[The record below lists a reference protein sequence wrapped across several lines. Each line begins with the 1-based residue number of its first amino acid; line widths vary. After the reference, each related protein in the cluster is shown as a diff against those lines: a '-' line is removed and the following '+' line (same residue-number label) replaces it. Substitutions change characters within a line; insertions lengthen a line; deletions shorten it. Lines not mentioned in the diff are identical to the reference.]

1 MYRLIGAAAAIVGV
15 VGMNTYAS
23 AQEQTLRVVTGT
35 PVNLVWNTPL
45 NELIAAVNARG
56 EGVIKMEL
64 IGGPEAVPV
73 AEQFRGISTGVF
85 EVQFGPNQYL
95 QGDIPAS
102 QVFNGSNR
110 TAMDLRADGAFDAL
124 NKFYNE
130 QGNIQYL
137 GYFGSG
143 YQFHLMLTKT
153 PPEGGPYGYDFTGLR
168 VRGTGTFG
176 PFFEKLGI
184 TLRDIQVAEVYT
196 ALERG
201 GIDGVGWVTLASLD
215 LGFDDFIKAR
225 ILPTWWQGDLGMTI
239 NLDTWNGLSD
249 EAKTILTE
257 EVIAAEAKA
266 HAFFVGLSEKEAA
279 GFDAAGAEVLQIE
292 GEAAANFLDAAYSSR
307 WDEII
312 QRMGEED
319 GNALRDLFYRP

>member
-1 MYRLIGAAAAIVGV
+1 MYRFVGAAAALLGAISV
-15 VGMNTYAS
+15 NTHAS

-35 PVNLVWNTPL
+35 PVNLVWNGPL
-45 NELIAAVNARG
+45 QEVIAAVNERG
-56 EGVIKMEL
+56 AGIIKMEL
-64 IGGPEAVPV
+64 LGGPEAVPV
-73 AEQFRGISTGVF
+73 TEQFRGISTGVF

-110 TAMDLRADGAFDAL
+110 TAMELRADGAFDVL
-124 NKFYNE
+124 NEFYNE

-143 YQFHLMLTKT
+143 YQFHLMLTKV
-153 PPEGGPYGYDFTGLR
+153 PPEGGEFGRDFSGLR

-176 PFFEKLGI
+176 PFFDKLGI
-184 TLRDIQVAEVYT
+184 TLRDIQVGEVYT

-239 NLDTWNGLSD
+239 NLDTWNALSD

-257 EVIAAEAKA
+257 EVTAAEERA
-266 HAFFVGLSEKEAA
+266 HAYFVGLSEKEAA
-279 GFDAAGAEVLQIE
+279 GFDAAGAEVIQLE
-292 GEAAANFLDAAYSSR
+292 GEGAANFLDAAYSSR

-319 GNALRDLFYRP
+319 GAALRDLFYRP